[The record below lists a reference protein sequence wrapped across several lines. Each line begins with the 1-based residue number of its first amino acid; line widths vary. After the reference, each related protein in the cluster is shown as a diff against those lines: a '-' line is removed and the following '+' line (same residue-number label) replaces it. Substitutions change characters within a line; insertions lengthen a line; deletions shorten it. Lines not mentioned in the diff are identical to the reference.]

1 MGFQW
6 VDEER
11 ESAEFGKEIVPVMYN
26 MTNGKKTNVRLE
38 ICFK

>member
-1 MGFQW
+1 
-6 VDEER
+6 
-11 ESAEFGKEIVPVMYN
+11 MYN